1 MKIFSPPTS
10 INSNSVPSADS
21 SKKTSK
27 SRKDPEV
34 APEKKAISNQ
44 EIKEK
49 LANHVQTSNSAKSLS
64 IQKNSK
70 PLGSGF
76 MNDEAKPMILEKEPE
91 VVDSVKDSHLLL
103 SDVQLNDPKDSNTQ
117 EKLKSVLKNG
127 AFNFN
132 PREKE
137 TLEKIL
143 ADN

>member
-1 MKIFSPPTS
+1 MKIFSPPPS
-10 INSNSVPSADS
+10 INSNSTPNADS
-21 SKKTSK
+21 AKKMSK
-27 SRKDPEV
+27 SRKGAEA

-64 IQKNSK
+64 IQKSSK

-76 MNDEAKPMILEKEPE
+76 MNEEVKPKFLEKEPE
-91 VVDSVKDSHLLL
+91 LVDSVKDSHLLL
-103 SDVQLNDPKDSNTQ
+103 SDVKLNDPKDSNTQ
-117 EKLKSVLKNG
+117 EKLKTVLKNG